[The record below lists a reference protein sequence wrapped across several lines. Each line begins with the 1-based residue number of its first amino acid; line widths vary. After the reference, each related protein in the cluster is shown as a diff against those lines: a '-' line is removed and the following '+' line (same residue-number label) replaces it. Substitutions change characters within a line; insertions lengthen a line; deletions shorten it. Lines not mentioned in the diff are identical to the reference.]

1 MDFLNGQT
9 LLNLCEKEQISISAA
24 MKSLWELF
32 RPQR

>member
-24 MKSLWELF
+24 MKEREIF